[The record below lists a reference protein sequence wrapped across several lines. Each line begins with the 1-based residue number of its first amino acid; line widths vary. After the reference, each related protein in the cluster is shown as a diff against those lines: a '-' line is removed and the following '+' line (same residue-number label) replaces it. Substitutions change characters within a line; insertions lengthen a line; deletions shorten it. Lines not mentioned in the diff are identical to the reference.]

1 MLRINHLTMIKE
13 QLLQILNMLIN
24 GDFNDLE
31 SFWRFFSTY
40 SPELQRWVFASEAP
54 WRTEITAGAMPGT
67 TPDILPIAGAVG
79 MENQLNSNLIDNGHD
94 DQIFHH
100 SPSRN
105 SLQDGQ
111 FVNSQSA
118 NGYGYCYPQTEM
130 NSLNYNNGLGSY
142 GLQHRSKISSPVMN
156 GRYRDHDD
164 RPHPRLQ
171 FHGHQRFLPMDEV
184 RGNVLMEAKNQ
195 QGSRFLQDKLSHGS
209 AEDVDMIFS
218 EVKRDLTSLI
228 THQFGHHVIQK
239 LIDVADDVKLGE
251 ILRILTS
258 DLRKFGHV
266 CADFH
271 G

>member
-79 MENQLNSNLIDNGHD
+79 MENRLNSNLIDNGHD

-164 RPHPRLQ
+164 RPHPRHQ